1 MKKDLQVGDE
11 VVAICMGSVLKRFV
25 VDSISRMGDV
35 RYNDSEGNPSTLL
48 TNHWIRE
55 NGQIAVIYPHK
66 SISHINCVEYYY
78 VTDEMKER
86 YENIS
91 LVQNLKAEM
100 IDLMHCLSVSQDL
113 SDNKK
118 HLEDLNK
125 HIVFVKSKIRIF

>member
-11 VVAICMGSVLKRFV
+11 VVAICMGSILKRFV
-25 VDSISRMGDV
+25 ADDINCIGAV
-35 RYNDSEGNPSTLL
+35 RYKDNEGNTSTLL
-48 TNHWIRE
+48 TNYWIKD
-55 NGQIAVIYPHK
+55 NGQISVICPHK

-91 LVQNLKAEM
+91 LIQNLKAEM

-125 HIVFVKSKIRIF
+125 HIVFVKNKIRN

>member
-25 VDSISRMGDV
+25 VDSISCMGDV
-35 RYNDSEGNPSTLL
+35 RYKDNEGNPSTLL
-48 TNHWIRE
+48 TNHWIKN
-55 NGQIAVIYPHK
+55 NGQVGVIYPHK
-66 SISHINCVEYYY
+66 NISHINCVEYYY

-91 LVQNLKAEM
+91 LVQNLKTEM

-125 HIVFVKSKIRIF
+125 HIVFVKSKIRI